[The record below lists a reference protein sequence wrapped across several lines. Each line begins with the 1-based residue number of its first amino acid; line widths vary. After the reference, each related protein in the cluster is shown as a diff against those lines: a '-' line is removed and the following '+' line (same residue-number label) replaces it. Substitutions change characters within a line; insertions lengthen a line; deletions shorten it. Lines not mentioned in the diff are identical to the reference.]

1 MNEFP
6 IYRKLKNDK
15 AFYKI
20 NSENQLEEIQV
31 IGSKRKYFLLDA
43 KQYPEK
49 LKIMDI
55 IEGHKGLYLPF
66 TELEWNK
73 LLN

>member
-20 NSENQLEEIQV
+20 NSDIQFEEIQI
-31 IGSKRKYFLLDA
+31 IGSKRKYFLHEA
-43 KQYPEK
+43 NQYPEK
-49 LKIMDI
+49 LKIMDM
-55 IEGHKGLYLPF
+55 IEGQNGLYLPF
-66 TELEWNK
+66 TNEDWIRLQD
-73 LLN
+73 